1 MIKKTVAIV
10 ASALMLA
17 GCGSGGDPADEA
29 YTPDPD
35 EVAVSEIRW
44 PDDGGNQPEL
54 SFPLPLRLTE
64 PTAAFMT
71 GGDGD
76 EIAVGNLVVF
86 DTTVFNGEDGSVL
99 ESTFQTGEPE
109 TLILSVDTTEATMLA
124 AFTQAKVGARF
135 VYGRPAPDVVASDAT
150 PSAAAGDG
158 DDEADD
164 ADGASPD
171 PTSTE
176 LVPQPSV
183 LLAITVRS
191 VTALPEAATGSAV
204 TPPEGLPVIDFDED
218 QNPTMAPQEGEPPA
232 DLVAQPLI
240 EGTGPVVEDGQ
251 VVAVKYS
258 GWLWDGTLFD
268 STWAAT
274 VPAAFSL
281 SGVIQGWGE
290 GLAGQ
295 KVGSRVLLV
304 VPPALGYGGA
314 GTDTVPPSSTL
325 VFLVDILGAY

>member
-1 MIKKTVAIV
+1 MIRTTIAIV
-10 ASALMLA
+10 AGALMLA
-17 GCGSGGDPADEA
+17 GCGSGGSPDSEP

-35 EVAVSEIRW
+35 EVAVSDIRW

-71 GGDGD
+71 AGEGE
-76 EIAVGNLVVF
+76 EIAVGDLVVF
-86 DTTVFNGEDGSVL
+86 ETTVFNGEDGSVL

-135 VYGRPAPDVVASDAT
+135 VYGRPAPDVVAPDAT
-150 PSAAAGDG
+150 PSAAATP
-158 DDEADD
+158 ADQ

-171 PTSTE
+171 PTSTD

-191 VTALPEAATGSAV
+191 TTQLPDAASGAPV
-204 TPPEGLPVIDFDED
+204 DPPAGLPAIDFDEEG
-218 QNPTMAPQEGEPPA
+218 NPTMAPQEGEPPA

-240 EGTGPVVEDGQ
+240 EGTGPVVDATQ
-251 VVAVKYS
+251 VVAVKYA

-268 STWAAT
+268 STWGAT